1 MSTQVSRA
9 HNHFKTSWTQA
20 EADASTKC
28 DNQENP
34 PAQAEADFSSCVDGT
49 VVTNYG
55 TPYDFESVMHYGLT
69 E

>member
-1 MSTQVSRA
+1 MFR
-9 HNHFKTSWTQA
+9 TSWTTEDA
-20 EADASTKC
+20 EVTPRCDASGV
-28 DNQENP
+28 
-34 PAQAEADFSSCVDGT
+34 AQAEADFSSCVDGT

>member
-1 MSTQVSRA
+1 MFR
-9 HNHFKTSWTQA
+9 TSWTTEDA
-20 EADASTKC
+20 EATPRCDASGV
-28 DNQENP
+28 
-34 PAQAEADFSSCVDGT
+34 AQAEADFSSCVDGT